1 MPSYIPPPAPIAAPA
16 TPDYMGAAT
25 KQGQQNLQAGQQ
37 TTQISN
43 PNIINPYG
51 SQTVTYDASGVPTVN
66 QSLSTAGQSQ
76 LNAANTLGAA
86 GIDRISQM
94 TAPDL
99 TSYQFS
105 GVDPFSMGNAP
116 EIRQIDT
123 SKLQKVGPL
132 TTEGLFDLSPINT
145 QNLYQRTTM
154 PTAAGQ
160 SAVAEAMRQREAPRF
175 ERARSSAE
183 NDLLVRGFNPGTQG
197 YDARMDELSRAEN
210 DFNLGLTAL
219 SGQEQSRLF
228 NLEGALRGEGL
239 GEQLAQTGSEQAVRG
254 QLFGERG
261 SIANFEKSL
270 RDQGL
275 NEQQVAAQVAQATR
289 AQALSEAIAKAQA
302 QETARAREVQE
313 AITGRQLPIQEY
325 AMIQDALQ
333 PAMPQFQ
340 QFTGANVDAAP
351 VFDATTQQGL
361 FDLSRYGT
369 QADEALAR
377 YGIEAEQVMARNQRK
392 ANESASKRQGWIDL
406 ASSIAGFAGGK

>member
-1 MPSYIPPPAPIAAPA
+1 MPSYIPPPAPIAAPV
-16 TPDYMGAAT
+16 TPDYQGAAT

-43 PNIINPYG
+43 PNIVNPYG
-51 SQTVTYDASGVPTVN
+51 SQTVTYDANGVPTVN
-66 QSLSTAGQSQ
+66 QSLSAAGQSQ
-76 LNAANTLGAA
+76 LNAANTLGAS
-86 GIDRISQM
+86 GIDRIAQM

-99 TSYQFS
+99 GSYQFS

-116 EIRQIDT
+116 EIGQIDT

-132 TTEGLFDLSPINT
+132 TTEGLFDLSPIDT

-154 PTAAGQ
+154 PTVAGQ
-160 SAVAEAMRQREAPRF
+160 STVAEAMRQREAPRF

-261 SIANFEKSL
+261 NIANFEKSL

-289 AQALSEAIAKAQA
+289 AQALSEALARSQVQEKA
-302 QETARAREVQE
+302 RSREVSE

-325 AMIQDALQ
+325 AAIQSALQ
-333 PAMPQFQ
+333 PTMPQFQ
-340 QFTGANVDAAP
+340 QYTGANVDAAP

-361 FDLSRYGT
+361 FDLSKYGT
-369 QADEALAR
+369 QVDENLAR
-377 YGIEAEQVMARNQRK
+377 YGIDAEQVMARNQRK

-406 ASSIAGFAGGK
+406 AGSLAGFAGGR